1 MALKDKLQEDLK
13 TAMKAKD
20 DKSKRGIR
28 AIKNALLLAATDGS
42 GEAMTDEKEIKLL
55 QKLVKQRKESVAIYE
70 QNDREDL
77 AAPER
82 EEIEVIERYLPAQ
95 LSDEELE
102 TALRDIMARTGATS
116 MKDMGKVMGAANKQF
131 AGRADGKRI
140 SMTVK
145 RLLG

>member
-1 MALKDKLQEDLK
+1 MALQEQLQADLK

-20 DKSKRGIR
+20 DKAKRGIR

-42 GEAMTDEKEIKLL
+42 GDEMTPEKEIKLL

-95 LSDEELE
+95 LSDEELS
-102 TALRDIMARTGATS
+102 TALRAIMERVGATS
-116 MKDMGKVMGAANKQF
+116 MKDMGKVMGAANKEF

-140 SMTVK
+140 SQTVK
-145 RLLG
+145 QLLG